1 MLQETPSASNLLSF
15 DQWLSQLNKTRV
27 TGFRWRKA
35 GLIET
40 VNIFGRLYV
49 SREAVA
55 AFERRAMSGEF
66 SREAKTPKRAGAGAA
81 TE

>member
-1 MLQETPSASNLLSF
+1 MPHETPSASNLVSY
-15 DQWLSQLNKTRV
+15 DQWLNQLDKTRV

-49 SREAVA
+49 TREAVA
-55 AFERRAMSGEF
+55 AFEARAMSGEF
-66 SREAKTPKRAGAGAA
+66 SRASKIPKREKAV
-81 TE
+81 T